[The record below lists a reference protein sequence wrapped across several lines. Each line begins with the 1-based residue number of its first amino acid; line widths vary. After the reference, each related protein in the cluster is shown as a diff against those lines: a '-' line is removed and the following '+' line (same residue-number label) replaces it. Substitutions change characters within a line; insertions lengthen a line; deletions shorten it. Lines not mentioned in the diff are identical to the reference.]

1 MERWGCFLGRIGG
14 CEDEGM
20 VQVGVCFEGRQLKA
34 DSGGFWSVVVVD
46 VVRWARRGRRK
57 VGGRVTLAEGS

>member
-1 MERWGCFLGRIGG
+1 MERWGCFLGR
-14 CEDEGM
+14 
-20 VQVGVCFEGRQLKA
+20 VGVCFEGRWLKA
-34 DSGGFWSVVVVD
+34 DSGGLGSVVVVD

>member
-1 MERWGCFLGRIGG
+1 MERWGCFLGR
-14 CEDEGM
+14 
-20 VQVGVCFEGRQLKA
+20 VGVCFEGRWLKA
-34 DSGGFWSVVVVD
+34 DSGRLGSVVVVD